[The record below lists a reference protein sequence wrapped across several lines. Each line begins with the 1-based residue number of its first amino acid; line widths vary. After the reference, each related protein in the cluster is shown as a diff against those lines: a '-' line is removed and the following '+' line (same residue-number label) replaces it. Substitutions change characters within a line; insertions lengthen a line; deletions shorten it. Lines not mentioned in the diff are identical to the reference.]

1 MDFFDKLEKKA
12 RADRVVKI
20 VAGAIILNQED
31 KVLFLKRREDD
42 FMGGILE
49 LPSGVVEKGEKI
61 NEGLEREVKEETNLD
76 IDKLGMFINTFD
88 YLSSSGKK
96 SRQFTFEVNV
106 EKSEDI
112 FLTEHDEYKWLN
124 YEEILENKNITDE
137 VKYAIEIYRYNKSKV
152 K

>member
-1 MDFFDKLEKKA
+1 MDFFEKLEKKA
-12 RADRVVKI
+12 RIDEIVKL
-20 VAGAIILNQED
+20 VAGAIILNQENEI
-31 KVLFLKRREDD
+31 LFLKRREDD

-76 IDKLGMFINTFD
+76 IDKLGIFVNTFD

-96 SRQFTFEVNV
+96 SRQFTFEVKVMKN
-106 EKSEDI
+106 EDI

-124 YEEILENKNITDE
+124 YNEIKENENITDE
-137 VKYAIEIYRYNKSKV
+137 VKYAIEIFRYNKSKFQ
-152 K
+152 

>member
-20 VAGAIILNQED
+20 VAGAIILNQEG

-49 LPSGVVEKGEKI
+49 LPSGVVENGEKI

-106 EKSEDI
+106 KKSEDV
-112 FLTEHDEYKWLN
+112 FLTEHDEYKWFN